1 MNTRTA
7 LLDSAELAV
16 RQRGYNGFSFAD
28 MARDV
33 GIRKASIH
41 HHFPTKADLA
51 RQLIERY
58 AAQFES
64 ALAEMDASKTSAAD
78 KLRVYHGIYRDAL
91 KGGSQLCLCV
101 ALSASREC
109 LADPVLSR
117 LNQFHENSTDWLQ
130 RTFATA
136 AQDLSVS
143 GMMDEN
149 AEAYATLALMEGA
162 QLMSRAAAN
171 TDPFDRAT
179 AGFLSRLSVTRN
191 N

>member
-1 MNTRTA
+1 MDTRTA
-7 LLDSAELAV
+7 LLNSAELAI

-64 ALAEMDASKTSAAD
+64 ALSEIDASEAKAAD
-78 KLRVYHGIYRDAL
+78 KLRLYQGVYRDAL
-91 KGGSQLCLCV
+91 AGGSQLCLCV
-101 ALSASREC
+101 ALSASRES
-109 LADPVLSR
+109 LADPVLTR

-130 RTFATA
+130 RTFSAA

-143 GMMDEN
+143 GMIDEN

-162 QLMSRAAAN
+162 QLMSRAAAS
-171 TDPFDRAT
+171 TDPFDCAT

>member
-7 LLDSAELAV
+7 LLNSAELAI

-41 HHFPTKADLA
+41 YHFPTKADLA
-51 RQLIERY
+51 LQLINRY

-64 ALAEMDASKTSAAD
+64 ALSEIDASNATAAD
-78 KLRVYHGIYRDAL
+78 KLRGYRGVYRDAL
-91 KGGSQLCLCV
+91 AGGSQLCLCV
-101 ALSASREC
+101 ALSANREG
-109 LADPVLSR
+109 LADPVLTR
-117 LNQFHENSTDWLQ
+117 LNQFQENSTEWLQ
-130 RTFATA
+130 RTFSA
-136 AQDLSVS
+136 AAKDLSVC
-143 GMMDEN
+143 GLMETN

-162 QLMSRAAAN
+162 QLMARAAAN

-179 AGFLSRLSVTRN
+179 AAFLSRLSATRKS
-191 N
+191 

>member
-7 LLDSAELAV
+7 LLDSAELAI

-33 GIRKASIH
+33 GIRKSSIH

-51 RQLIERY
+51 LQLIDRY

-64 ALAEMDASKTSAAD
+64 ALSEIDANKVAAAD
-78 KLRVYHGIYRDAL
+78 KLRLYQGVYRDAL
-91 KGGSQLCLCV
+91 SGGSQLCLCV
-101 ALSASREC
+101 ALSASRES
-109 LADPVLSR
+109 LADPVLTR

-130 RTFATA
+130 RTFTAA

-143 GMMDEN
+143 GLMDAN
-149 AEAYATLALMEGA
+149 AEAHATLALLEGA
-162 QLMSRAAAN
+162 QLMARAAAN

-179 AGFLSRLSVTRN
+179 AAFLSRLSATRN